1 MKKNWLMLILCV
13 TVIQL
18 YAQHPVSFPS
28 EYIDF
33 TIDSQFFSINGIYTF
48 RNNTGQTIHH
58 DILYPFAT
66 DISNVDSISII
77 DLNRMNIL
85 PFLKRNQD
93 IIFNIMVAPFDSTE
107 INIFFRQKTEV
118 KNTYILMST
127 KTWEKPLE
135 KAVYTLTIS
144 NVLKIKSFS
153 IEPDSVR
160 TDSVNSTYFWE
171 KINFNPQTDFEIIL
185 AL

>member
-13 TVIQL
+13 TGIQL
-18 YAQHPVSFPS
+18 FAQHPVSFPA

-33 TIDSQFFSINGIYTF
+33 TIDRQYFSVNGIYIF

-93 IIFNIMVAPFDSTE
+93 IIFNLMVAPFDSTE
-107 INIFFRQKTEV
+107 INIFFRQKTAV

-135 KAVYTLTIS
+135 KATYTLTTSKNLII
-144 NVLKIKSFS
+144 NSFS
-153 IEPDSVR
+153 IKPDFSR
-160 TDSVNSTYFWE
+160 TDSKYKTYFW
-171 KINFNPQTDFEIIL
+171 KRINFNPQTDFEITIDK
-185 AL
+185 